1 MAKKSAS
8 DAQDWRVSTGN
19 IFEDLGIPDADIHDL
34 KAQLAVRLNRAMA
47 AQCCP
52 QAEIAR
58 MLGIK
63 QPQVSQLMNYKLQ
76 GFSAE
81 RLMIFLMK
89 LGHAVDVRISD
100 DPVAKPAV
108 CVSSQEQE
116 HVAIAALMGDLYES
130 FTQAWLEVNSP
141 RGILP
146 VHSGS
151 DEVKVVDALGR
162 RLHASQDDSAV
173 REKMIATFTPQSRT
187 LQ

>member
-8 DAQDWRVSTGN
+8 DTQDWRVSAGN
-19 IFEDLGIPDADIHDL
+19 IFEELGIPDADIHDL
-34 KAQLAVRLNRAMA
+34 KAQLTVRLNRAMA

-58 MLGIK
+58 MLGVK

-100 DPVAKPAV
+100 EPVAQPGV
-108 CVSSQEQE
+108 SVSSQEQE

-130 FTQAWLEVNSP
+130 FTQAWLEVSP
-141 RGILP
+141 HRGMLLAP
-146 VHSGS
+146 SGR
-151 DEVKVVDALGR
+151 DDVKVVDALGR
-162 RLHASQDDSAV
+162 RSHAPQDDTAV
-173 REKMIATFTPQSRT
+173 KEKMIATFTPQSRT